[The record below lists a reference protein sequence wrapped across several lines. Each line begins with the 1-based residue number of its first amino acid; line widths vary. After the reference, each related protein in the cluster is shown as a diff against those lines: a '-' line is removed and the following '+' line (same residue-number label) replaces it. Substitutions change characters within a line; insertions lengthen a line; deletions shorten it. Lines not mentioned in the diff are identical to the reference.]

1 MRSNIECEVPRG
13 ARDGNAFTLAVISP
27 LDGRGVT
34 SFRESLFFAQFRQD
48 AEILERGRVAGDA
61 FATGNFL
68 E

>member
-1 MRSNIECEVPRG
+1 VSSNFECEVPRG
-13 ARDGNAFTLAVISP
+13 ARDDNALILAVISP

-34 SFRESLFFAQFRQD
+34 SFRKSLFFAQFRQD
-48 AEILERGRVAGDA
+48 AEILERRRVAGYA